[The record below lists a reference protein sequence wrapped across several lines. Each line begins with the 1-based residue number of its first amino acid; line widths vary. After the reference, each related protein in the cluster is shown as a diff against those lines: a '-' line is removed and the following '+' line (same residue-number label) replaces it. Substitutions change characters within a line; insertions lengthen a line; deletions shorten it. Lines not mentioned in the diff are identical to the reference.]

1 MDLRR
6 YIAIVRRW
14 LWLGILGLIIGAAA
28 GYFSTAYQTP
38 VYQASTRFV
47 ILRSASSNFDYAAYL
62 DGKQLVETYVQLLT
76 TDSVLT
82 AASDELGYR
91 VGGGQ
96 ARASQV
102 GDTQFVALTVEDTN
116 PQHAADIANVLV
128 SVLIDQNEQLQSIR
142 YVTSEKNLQE
152 QLDQVLAQI
161 NTLQT
166 QINEISSAT
175 VADQLVQ
182 VQGQIDTLQTQ
193 ITELEAQIVDLKKKL
208 KTTERDTEIADK
220 EATLAQIEPVLA
232 LYQQVYTNL
241 VVLGKPVESA
251 DATTTRLEQLR
262 TTLTL
267 YQQIYV
273 NLLNSLEAVR
283 LARAQNTPN
292 VKQVEPAVASS
303 NPIRPRP
310 MQNTMLAAAI
320 GLGLAAGIAFLV
332 EYLDTTLKT
341 MDDIERILN
350 LPVIGYI
357 AQIQHGK
364 KGSDESLYVTRQPRS
379 PVSEAFRSL
388 RANLEFAG
396 VDKPIRRIL
405 ITSAGPHE
413 GKSTIATNLAAII
426 AQGGKKVF
434 LIDADLRR
442 PKVHRFL
449 NLTNQFG
456 LSDLF
461 RTAMPVSAVAQI
473 SEEHEN
479 LHVITSGSL
488 PPNPAELL
496 GSARMDALLTEAG
509 KEADMIV
516 LDSPP
521 TLVADAQVL
530 SSKVDGVILVIYP
543 GNTHA
548 DAALATL
555 EQLSRAGARIVGVVL
570 NRIPRNRADYYGG
583 YRHYSPYYSSYHYY
597 SADEGRTRKK
607 ASAMSRLFRFG
618 SSSNGNGKNGKNGKN
633 GHKAAEVAEDS
644 KTKAG
649 KTE

>member
-6 YIAIVRRW
+6 YFAIIRRW
-14 LWLGILGLIIGAAA
+14 LWLGILGLLIGGGI
-28 GYFSTAYQTP
+28 GYWTSINETP

-47 ILRSASSNFDYAAYL
+47 ILRSAQSNFDYAAYL
-62 DGKQLVETYVQLLT
+62 DNQQLVETYVQLLT
-76 TDSVLT
+76 TDSVLDT
-82 AASDELGYR
+82 ASAELGYG
-91 VGGGQ
+91 VHSGQ
-96 ARASQV
+96 AQASKIE
-102 GDTQFVALTVEDTN
+102 DTQFVVLTVEDTD

-128 SVLIDQNEQLQSIR
+128 AVLIDKNEELQSVR
-142 YVTSEKNLQE
+142 YLTSEQNLQK
-152 QLDQVLAQI
+152 QLDQVLTQI

-182 VQGQIDTLQTQ
+182 VQGQIDSLQTQ
-193 ITELEAQIVDLKKKL
+193 ITELELQIAALKKNL
-208 KTTERDTEIADK
+208 KTPERDTEIADK
-220 EATLAQIEPVLA
+220 EATLEQLKPVLA

-251 DATTTRLEQLR
+251 DATSTRLEQMR
-262 TTLTL
+262 TTLEL

-283 LARAQNTPN
+283 LARAQNTPT
-292 VKQVEPAVASS
+292 VKQVEPAVAPGS
-303 NPIRPRP
+303 PIRPQP
-310 MQNTMLAAAI
+310 QQTTMLAAAI
-320 GLGLAAGIAFLV
+320 GLALAAGIAFLV

-341 MDDIERILN
+341 MDDIERVLN

-364 KGSDESLYVTRQPRS
+364 KGSEENLYVTRQPRS

-413 GKSTIATNLAAII
+413 GKSTISTNLAAII
-426 AQGGKKVF
+426 AQGGKKVY
-434 LIDADLRR
+434 LVDADLRR
-442 PKVHRFL
+442 PKVHRFMRL
-449 NLTNQFG
+449 PNQYG

-461 RTAMPVSAVAQI
+461 RTAMPVSAVAQK
-473 SEEHEN
+473 SDEHEN
-479 LHVITSGSL
+479 LYVVTSGSL

-496 GSARMDALLTEAG
+496 GSARMNTLLEELD

-543 GNTHA
+543 GHTHA
-548 DAALATL
+548 DAAQATI
-555 EQLSRAGARIVGVVL
+555 EQLNRAGAHVVGVVL
-570 NRIPRNRADYYGG
+570 NRIPRDRADYYGG
-583 YRHYSPYYSSYHYY
+583 YRHYSPYYSGYHYY
-597 SADEGRTRKK
+597 SMDEGQTAKK
-607 ASAMSRLFRFG
+607 AFSMSRLFRTG
-618 SSSNGNGKNGKNGKN
+618 SSNGKNGKNGKN
-633 GHKAAEVAEDS
+633 GHKTAEAVEDT
-644 KTKAG
+644 KAKAG
-649 KTE
+649 KS